1 MREMV
6 LNHASLVPPDEHTCR
21 CWLRDLAVGMRMLIS
36 HGAVG
41 KALRSSVPPEEIW
54 CLPSYSLRDAM
65 YSLKATARDE
75 SLFLLG
81 LTTKAPLLIGLGATT
96 KSQFLT
102 CETVSLSPD
111 DGEPLLICA
120 IQNWITV
127 SFPSKPDWEQN
138 TLTVRFRQL
147 LPSNEWREGQGA
159 IDNLAYT
166 EHAAPICERH
176 RARVLSNLTPTQQW
190 ERREEAFPHL
200 LFGLDVDD
208 RVGKSGQL
216 SAILQR
222 LRRLNDDAGAWQ
234 KIGGPEP
241 PWSSEVTPE
250 SRGTMNAPRLNS
262 TRRFRSHDGTSK
274 LFEWHAKFG
283 SMRIHLIFD
292 AASRTVEIGYIGPHL
307 PLD

>member
-6 LNHASLVPPDEHTCR
+6 LNHASLVSPDEHTCL
-21 CWLRDLAVGMRMLIS
+21 CWLQDLAVGIRMLIS
-36 HGAVG
+36 HSAAE
-41 KALRSSVPPEEIW
+41 KALRSSVPLEEIF
-54 CLPSYSLRDAM
+54 CAPSYSFRDAI

-81 LTTKAPLLIGLGATT
+81 LTTKAPLLVGLGATT

-102 CETVSLSPD
+102 CETVSFSPD

-138 TLTVRFRQL
+138 TLTVRFREL
-147 LPSNEWREGQGA
+147 LPSNEWREGQEV
-159 IDNLAYT
+159 IDNLACT
-166 EHAAPICERH
+166 EHAAAICERH
-176 RARVLSNLTPTQQW
+176 RAQVLSNLTPIQW
-190 ERREEAFPHL
+190 WEQREEAFPHL

-208 RVGKSGQL
+208 RVRKSGQL

-222 LRRLNDDAGAWQ
+222 LQRLNDDAAAWQ
-234 KIGGPEP
+234 KIGGAEP

-250 SRGTMNAPRLNS
+250 SRGTMNIPRLNS

-307 PLD
+307 PLG

>member
-6 LNHASLVPPDEHTCR
+6 LNHASLASPDEHTCLR
-21 CWLRDLAVGMRMLIS
+21 WLRDLAVGMRMLIRHS
-36 HGAVG
+36 AVDR
-41 KALRSSVPPEEIW
+41 ALRSSVSPEEIW
-54 CLPSYSLRDAM
+54 CLPSYSFRDAM

-81 LTTKAPLLIGLGATT
+81 LATKAPLLTGLGATT
-96 KSQFLT
+96 KSLFLA

-111 DGEPLLICA
+111 NGEPLLICA
-120 IQNWITV
+120 IQNWISL

-138 TLTVRFRQL
+138 TLTVRFREL
-147 LPSNEWREGQGA
+147 LPSNDWRETQEA
-159 IDNLAYT
+159 IDNITCT
-166 EHAAPICERH
+166 EHAATICERH
-176 RARVLSNLTPTQQW
+176 RARVLSNRTPLQQW
-190 ERREEAFPHL
+190 ERREETFPHL
-200 LFGLDVDD
+200 LFGPDVDD
-208 RVGKSGQL
+208 RIRNSGQL
-216 SAILQR
+216 SAILPR
-222 LRRLNDDAGAWQ
+222 LQRLNDDAAAWQ

-250 SRGTMNAPRLNS
+250 SKGTMNAPRLNS

-283 SMRIHLIFD
+283 SMRIHLSFD
-292 AASRTVEIGYIGPHL
+292 AASCTVEIGYIGTHL